1 MFIRTDNKI
10 TRSQAIVFLTNT
22 VLGAGILTMPR
33 SVSQAMHTPDSWL
46 AILLSGLLILPIVW
60 LMTRLSLYY
69 PGLTVFQYAGRIVGR
84 LPGTVLGLMLVVFC
98 ITIAGFEIRILAEVT
113 MFFLLEGTPIWAII
127 LPFIWAGTY
136 LVSGGIQAIA
146 RVYQIVFPLT
156 ILVLLVSFGV
166 SLRLFDIDNL
176 RPVLGDGLA
185 PVWDGV
191 KASILI
197 FSGCEVV
204 LTIVGFMD
212 QPRYAVR
219 TMLTG
224 IAIPAVLYLLTIIVV
239 VGGMSLNTVI
249 TSTWPTL
256 DLVRSFEITG
266 FFIERLEFPL
276 MVIWL
281 MQMFC
286 NFCSFFF
293 QASLGISQLF
303 RLPPQPVIFAL
314 VPIIFLT
321 AMAVDKQKELFA
333 LGDII
338 GYMSIGLFVLLTV
351 PLLIIQIIRKR
362 GRRQHE

>member
-10 TRSQAIVFLTNT
+10 TRSQAVVFLTNT

-60 LMTRLSLYY
+60 LMTRLSQYY
-69 PGLTVFQYAGRIVGR
+69 PGLTVFQYAGRIVGKV
-84 LPGTVLGLMLVVFC
+84 PGTVMGLMLIVFFL
-98 ITIAGFEIRILAEVT
+98 TIAGFEIRILAEVT
-113 MFFLLEGTPIWAII
+113 LFFLLEGTPIYAII
-127 LPFIWAGTY
+127 LPFIWVGTY

-146 RVYQIVFPLT
+146 RVHQVVFPIT
-156 ILVLLVSFGV
+156 VLVLLVSFGV
-166 SLRLFDIDNL
+166 SLRLFDIDHL
-176 RPVLGDGLA
+176 RPVLGNGLG

-204 LTIVGFMD
+204 LIIVGFAD
-212 QPRYAVR
+212 KPKHAVR
-219 TMLTG
+219 TMLAG
-224 IAIPAVLYLLTIIVV
+224 ISIPSVLYLLTIIVV
-239 VGGMSLNTVI
+239 VGGMSVNTVI

-293 QASLGISQLF
+293 QASLGVSQLF
-303 RLPPQPVIFAL
+303 RLPSQPVIFAL
-314 VPIIFLT
+314 VPVIFL
-321 AMAVDKQKELFA
+321 AALAVNNQKELFA

-338 GYMSIGLFVLLTV
+338 GYMSVGLFVLVTI
-351 PLLIIQIIRKR
+351 PLLVIQIIRSR
-362 GRRQHE
+362 GRKPNG